1 MKSARRFLLV
11 LVCLAVTL
19 IALGILSCCTIP
31 SGNTSLDH
39 FDTLIVLGTPT
50 EPDGTPS
57 PEQRERTLEGVREYK
72 AGIAPRIIMTG
83 GSAHNQYVEAEVMRK
98 LAIEQGVPA
107 SAVIAEGQALN
118 TIQNI
123 FYSERIMTAN
133 HWSSAE
139 VISSPS
145 HLPRTALILSHYHFA
160 WRTHA
165 APWPREYSWFQRA
178 AHWAVEAEY
187 CLRLRFFGFPHT
199 QYLPQS

>member
-1 MKSARRFLLV
+1 MKSAQRV
-11 LVCLAVTL
+11 LGIVLCLAAVL
-19 IALGILSCCTIP
+19 IAAGIISCSTIP
-31 SGNTSLDH
+31 SSNTGLDH
-39 FDTLIVLGTPT
+39 FDTLIVLGTPA
-50 EPDGTPS
+50 ESDGTPS

-72 AGIAPRIIMTG
+72 AGVAPRIIMTG
-83 GSAHNQYVEAEVMRK
+83 GPAHNQYVEAEVMRK

-123 FYSERIMTAN
+123 FYSERIMATN
-133 HWSSAE
+133 HWTNAE
-139 VISSPS
+139 VISSPN
-145 HLPRTALILSHYHFA
+145 HLPRAALILAHYRFA

-165 APWPREYSWFQRA
+165 APWPREYSLLRRA

-187 CLRLRFFGFPHT
+187 DLRLRFVGFPRT

>member
-1 MKSARRFLLV
+1 MKLVRRFLLIF
-11 LVCLAVTL
+11 VCLAV
-19 IALGILSCCTIP
+19 ILTAVEILTCYTIP
-31 SGNTSLDH
+31 SSNTGLDH
-39 FDTLIVLGTPT
+39 FDTLIVLGFPS

-72 AGIAPRIIMTG
+72 AGVAPRIIMTG
-83 GSAHNQYVEAEVMRK
+83 GPAHNDYVEAEVMRK

-123 FYSERIMTAN
+123 FYSERIMTKN
-133 HWSSAE
+133 HWASAE

-145 HLPRTALILSHYHFA
+145 HLPRAALILTHYPFA

-165 APWPREYSWFQRA
+165 ARWPQEYSWFEDA

-187 CLRLRFFGFPHT
+187 CLRLRLFGFPHT
-199 QYLPQS
+199 QYLPQG